1 MNRYNPNDI
10 EPKWQKKWADDKLY
24 EVTEDSSKPK
34 SYVTAMFPY
43 PSGAGLHV
51 GHVRNYSI
59 TDALARFERQN
70 GKYTL
75 TTIGWDGFG
84 LPAENYAIK
93 TGTPP
98 AVSTAANIA
107 NFKSQLSRLG
117 MSYDWSREL
126 NTTDPEYYRWTQ
138 WIFTKLFERGLAY
151 QKESLQWWCPVDKTV
166 LANEQVEAGKCWRC
180 GNEVIKKSMKQW
192 FFKITD
198 YADELLDG
206 IEDLQWPEK
215 IKTMQRNWIGRSRGA
230 AIRFEIGDETLEV
243 FTTRPDTLFGVTFLV
258 LAPEHPLLEKIATD
272 DHKEAVMNY
281 KNAAIK
287 KSEIERQENKDKTG
301 EFTGAYAIN
310 PINGEKIPVWVADYV
325 LMGYGTGAIM
335 AVPAHDERDNEFAK
349 KFDLK
354 IINVVDPISGEKQG
368 DEVEKDAI
376 VAILRNPEDGKIL
389 MLDWGP
395 RLERYGG
402 HLFVGGGVD
411 EGEDMVA
418 CAEREIAEETGYT
431 NVRHVSTT
439 DWTAHSYYFANVKNK
454 NYYARIRGMV
464 FDLVDDTQVAQN
476 LDEGEDLFTTKWVSE
491 AEAERLVDDNS
502 HRAVFDVLIKGE
514 CFHGEG
520 RLANSGEYNGLS
532 TFEARE
538 RIVAD
543 LEQKQVAEER
553 TNYKM
558 RDWLISRQ
566 RYWGAPIP
574 IIHCA
579 DHGAVAVPEKDLPV
593 LLPDVKN
600 YEPDGSGKGVLAK
613 ETEWLHVPCPTCG
626 KPAERE
632 TDTMDGYVDS
642 SWYIF
647 RYADAHNTD
656 KPWDADK
663 VNYWAPLDFYCGGDH
678 AVAHLLYVRFWTR
691 VFRDMGM
698 LNFDEPI
705 RKLVYNGYIYASD
718 GTKMSKSKGNV
729 VDPLEVIESG
739 YGADALRTYE
749 LFIGPYEQDTQW
761 DAGGVAGTHRFLSR
775 IWTLV
780 QEFDA
785 ADGTGNTGGTAT
797 LQRSIH
803 KTVKKVSEDLGR
815 QNFNTAIAAMMEC
828 VNELYKVKAEYG
840 YASQAE
846 WRQALTSLVQLLAP
860 FAPHITEELWRQLEQ
875 EGSVHIAQWPT
886 YDQKYLVTDTV
897 TIAVQVNGKLRATLQ
912 LAADVTEA
920 DAVEAA
926 QKDSNVAAHLEGKTL
941 RRAIY
946 VPHKLVNLVVNQPD

>member
-1 MNRYNPNDI
+1 MNDDKSRGNVSMQRYNPNEI

-24 EVTEDSSKPK
+24 EVTEDSGKPK
-34 SYVTAMFPY
+34 RYVTAMFPY

-70 GKYTL
+70 GKNTL

-126 NTTDPEYYRWTQ
+126 NTTDPGYYKWTQ
-138 WIFTKLFERGLAY
+138 LLFAKLFERGLAY

-206 IEDLQWPEK
+206 IDDLEWPEK

-230 AIRFEIGDETLEV
+230 AIRFAVDDETLEV
-243 FTTRPDTLFGVTFLV
+243 FTTRPDTLFGATFLV
-258 LAPEHPLLEKIATD
+258 LAPEHPLLETLTTGD
-272 DHKEAVMNY
+272 RKEAVTNY
-281 KNAAIK
+281 KNQAVK
-287 KSEIERQENKDKTG
+287 KSEIERQENKEKTG
-301 EFTGAYAIN
+301 VFTGAYAVN
-310 PINGEKIPVWVADYV
+310 PINGENIPVWVADYV

-349 KFDLK
+349 KFELP
-354 IINVVDPISGEKQG
+354 IVRVVDNAAAD
-368 DEVEKDAI
+368 DEFT
-376 VAILRNPEDGKIL
+376 
-389 MLDWGP
+389 
-395 RLERYGG
+395 
-402 HLFVGGGVD
+402 HD
-411 EGEDMVA
+411 EGELM
-418 CAEREIAEETGYT
+418 
-431 NVRHVSTT
+431 
-439 DWTAHSYYFANVKNK
+439 
-454 NYYARIRGMV
+454 
-464 FDLVDDTQVAQN
+464 
-476 LDEGEDLFTTKWVSE
+476 
-491 AEAERLVDDNS
+491 
-502 HRAVFDVLIKGE
+502 
-514 CFHGEG
+514 
-520 RLANSGEYNGLS
+520 NSGEYDGLS
-532 TFEARE
+532 TSEARE

-543 LEQKQVAEER
+543 LAKQEIAEER

-574 IIHCA
+574 IIHCPE
-579 DHGAVAVPEKDLPV
+579 HGAVAVPASDLPV
-593 LLPDVKN
+593 LLPEVKN

-613 ETEWLHVPCPTCG
+613 ETDWLNVACPVCG
-626 KPAERE
+626 EPAERE

-647 RYADAHNTD
+647 RYADAQNTEE
-656 KPWDADK
+656 PWDAEK

-691 VFRDMGM
+691 AFRDMGL

-797 LQRSIH
+797 IQRSIH
-803 KTVKKVSEDLGR
+803 KTIKKVSEDLGR

-828 VNELYKVKAEYG
+828 VNELYKVKAEFG
-840 YASQAE
+840 YASQAD
-846 WRQALTSLVQLLAP
+846 WRYALKSLTQLLAP
-860 FAPHITEELWRQLEQ
+860 FAPHITEELWQQLGGEI
-875 EGSVHIAQWPT
+875 SVHVATWPG
-886 YDQKYLVTDTV
+886 YEDKYLVTDTLKIV
-897 TIAVQVNGKLRATLQ
+897 VQVNGKLRGTLDVPTDATEDIVIRRAQ
-912 LAADVTEA
+912 D
-920 DAVEAA
+920 DA
-926 QKDSNVAAHLEGKTL
+926 KVAPYLEGATVKKT
-941 RRAIY
+941 IY
-946 VPHKLVNLVVNQPD
+946 VPGKLVNFVI

>member
-1 MNRYNPNDI
+1 MNDDKSRGNVSMQRYNPNEI

-24 EVTEDSSKPK
+24 EVTEDSGKPK
-34 SYVTAMFPY
+34 RYVTAMFPY

-70 GKYTL
+70 GKNTL

-126 NTTDPEYYRWTQ
+126 NTTDPGYYKWTQ
-138 WIFTKLFERGLAY
+138 LLFAKLFERGLAY

-206 IEDLQWPEK
+206 IDDLEWPEK

-230 AIRFEIGDETLEV
+230 AIRFAVDDETLEV
-243 FTTRPDTLFGVTFLV
+243 FTTRPDTLFGATFLV
-258 LAPEHPLLEKIATD
+258 LAPEHPLLETLTTGD
-272 DHKEAVMNY
+272 RKEAVTNY
-281 KNAAIK
+281 KNQAVK
-287 KSEIERQENKDKTG
+287 KSEIERQENKEKTG
-301 EFTGAYAIN
+301 VFTGAYAVN
-310 PINGEKIPVWVADYV
+310 PINGENIPVWVADYV

-349 KFDLK
+349 KFELP
-354 IINVVDPISGEKQG
+354 IVRVVDNAAAD
-368 DEVEKDAI
+368 DEFT
-376 VAILRNPEDGKIL
+376 
-389 MLDWGP
+389 
-395 RLERYGG
+395 
-402 HLFVGGGVD
+402 HD
-411 EGEDMVA
+411 EGELM
-418 CAEREIAEETGYT
+418 
-431 NVRHVSTT
+431 
-439 DWTAHSYYFANVKNK
+439 
-454 NYYARIRGMV
+454 
-464 FDLVDDTQVAQN
+464 
-476 LDEGEDLFTTKWVSE
+476 
-491 AEAERLVDDNS
+491 
-502 HRAVFDVLIKGE
+502 
-514 CFHGEG
+514 
-520 RLANSGEYNGLS
+520 NSGEYDGLS
-532 TFEARE
+532 TSEARE

-543 LEQKQVAEER
+543 LAKQEIAEER

-574 IIHCA
+574 IIHCPE
-579 DHGAVAVPEKDLPV
+579 HGAVAVPASDLPV
-593 LLPDVKN
+593 LLPEVKN

-613 ETEWLHVPCPTCG
+613 ETDWLNVACPVCG
-626 KPAERE
+626 EPAERE

-647 RYADAHNTD
+647 RYADAQNT
-656 KPWDADK
+656 KEPWDAEK

-691 VFRDMGM
+691 AFRDMGL

-797 LQRSIH
+797 IQRSIH
-803 KTVKKVSEDLGR
+803 KTIKKVSEDLGR

-828 VNELYKVKAEYG
+828 VNELYKVKAEFG
-840 YASQAE
+840 YASQAD
-846 WRQALTSLVQLLAP
+846 WRYALKSLTQLLAP
-860 FAPHITEELWRQLEQ
+860 FAPHITEELWQQLGGEI
-875 EGSVHIAQWPT
+875 SVHVATWPG
-886 YDQKYLVTDTV
+886 YEDKYLVTDTLKIV
-897 TIAVQVNGKLRATLQ
+897 VQVNGKLRGTLDVPTDATEDIVIRRAQ
-912 LAADVTEA
+912 D
-920 DAVEAA
+920 DA
-926 QKDSNVAAHLEGKTL
+926 KVAPYLEGETVKKT
-941 RRAIY
+941 IY
-946 VPHKLVNLVVNQPD
+946 VPGKLVNFVI

>member
-1 MNRYNPNDI
+1 MNDDKSRGNVSMQRYNPNEI

-24 EVTEDSSKPK
+24 EVTEDSGKPK
-34 SYVTAMFPY
+34 RYVTAMFPY

-70 GKYTL
+70 GKNTL

-126 NTTDPEYYRWTQ
+126 NTTDPGYYKWTQ
-138 WIFTKLFERGLAY
+138 LLFAKLFERGLAY

-206 IEDLQWPEK
+206 IDDLEWPEK

-230 AIRFEIGDETLEV
+230 AIRFAVDDETLEV
-243 FTTRPDTLFGVTFLV
+243 FTTRPDTLFGATFLV
-258 LAPEHPLLEKIATD
+258 LAPEHPLLETLTTGD
-272 DHKEAVMNY
+272 RKEAVTNY
-281 KNAAIK
+281 KNQAVK
-287 KSEIERQENKDKTG
+287 KSEIERQENKEKTG
-301 EFTGAYAIN
+301 VFTGAYAVN
-310 PINGEKIPVWVADYV
+310 PINGENIPVWVADYV

-349 KFDLK
+349 KFELP
-354 IINVVDPISGEKQG
+354 IVRVVDNAAAD
-368 DEVEKDAI
+368 DEFT
-376 VAILRNPEDGKIL
+376 
-389 MLDWGP
+389 
-395 RLERYGG
+395 
-402 HLFVGGGVD
+402 HD
-411 EGEDMVA
+411 EGELM
-418 CAEREIAEETGYT
+418 
-431 NVRHVSTT
+431 
-439 DWTAHSYYFANVKNK
+439 
-454 NYYARIRGMV
+454 
-464 FDLVDDTQVAQN
+464 
-476 LDEGEDLFTTKWVSE
+476 
-491 AEAERLVDDNS
+491 
-502 HRAVFDVLIKGE
+502 
-514 CFHGEG
+514 
-520 RLANSGEYNGLS
+520 NSGEYDGLS
-532 TFEARE
+532 TSEARE

-543 LEQKQVAEER
+543 LAKQEIAEER

-574 IIHCA
+574 IIHCPE
-579 DHGAVAVPEKDLPV
+579 HGAVAVPASDLPV
-593 LLPDVKN
+593 LLPEVKN

-613 ETEWLHVPCPTCG
+613 ETDWLNVACPVCG
-626 KPAERE
+626 EPAERE

-647 RYADAHNTD
+647 RYADAQNTEE
-656 KPWDADK
+656 PWDAEK

-691 VFRDMGM
+691 AFRDMGL

-797 LQRSIH
+797 IQRSIH
-803 KTVKKVSEDLGR
+803 KTIKKVSEDLGR

-828 VNELYKVKAEYG
+828 VNELYKVKAEFG
-840 YASQAE
+840 YASQAD
-846 WRQALTSLVQLLAP
+846 WRYALKSLTQLLAP
-860 FAPHITEELWRQLEQ
+860 FAPHITEELWQQLGGEI
-875 EGSVHIAQWPT
+875 SVHVATWPG
-886 YDQKYLVTDTV
+886 YEDKYLVTDTLKIV
-897 TIAVQVNGKLRATLQ
+897 VQVNGKLRGTLDVPTDATEDIVIRRAQ
-912 LAADVTEA
+912 D
-920 DAVEAA
+920 DA
-926 QKDSNVAAHLEGKTL
+926 KVAPYLEGETVKKT
-941 RRAIY
+941 IY
-946 VPHKLVNLVVNQPD
+946 VPGKLVNFVI